1 MGYDL
6 HITRNATQSE
16 DDFDG
21 GIDPA
26 EWESYVEADPSLR
39 LHGYAEVSG
48 PSGEKLRITADR
60 ITVWTEHPVSQVF
73 SWPHRSVPLECFSPR
88 LRRQEMSHCRQRNHE
103 AKNKKTKKAKKGRSG
118 RSSFF
123 ESMNCSHFLAIRS
136 LLRLL
141 LQCHFDDSGIM

>member
-60 ITVWTEHPVSQVF
+60 ITVWTEHPTANTQNGLAWLYHSGGEICVK
-73 SWPHRSVPLECFSPR
+73 SPD
-88 LRRQEMSHCRQRNHE
+88 QEFL
-103 AKNKKTKKAKKGRSG
+103 AKMLSIAADLNAIVIGDDGEVYERPDDHGVLPAAARAPKAKPKPWWR
-118 RSSFF
+118 FW
-123 ESMNCSHFLAIRS
+123 
-136 LLRLL
+136 
-141 LQCHFDDSGIM
+141 